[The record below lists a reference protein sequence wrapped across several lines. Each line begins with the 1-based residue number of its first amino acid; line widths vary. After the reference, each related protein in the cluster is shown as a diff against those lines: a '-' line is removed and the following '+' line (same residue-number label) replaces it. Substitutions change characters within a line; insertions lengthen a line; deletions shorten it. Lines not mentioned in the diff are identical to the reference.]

1 VRSVNLKRWLNVI
14 PSFLEIINRAVATI
28 IIIIT
33 LSTGSLFAEGLKIVM
48 ESNKSDMQKVNQ

>member
-1 VRSVNLKRWLNVI
+1 VI

-33 LSTGSLFAEGLKIVM
+33 LSTGSIFAEGLKIVM